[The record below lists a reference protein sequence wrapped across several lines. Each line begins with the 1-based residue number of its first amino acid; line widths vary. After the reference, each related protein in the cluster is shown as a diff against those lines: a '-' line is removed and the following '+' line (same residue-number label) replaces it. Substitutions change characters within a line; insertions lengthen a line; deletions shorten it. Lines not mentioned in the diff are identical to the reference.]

1 VSRLRRLRALEN
13 RIGYRFGDSDL
24 LVRALTHASIE
35 SSVCE
40 DNDTLEFLGD
50 RVLGLAIADML
61 THMNP
66 RASVGE
72 LATRFNYLVRKE
84 TCAEV
89 ALEVGL
95 GQALLLG
102 QSEMRSGGRR
112 RTAILADAMEAVVA
126 AVYRDSDFKAVRSLV
141 VRLWGDRI
149 KDSALMSKDAK
160 TTLQEWAQ
168 ASGMTL
174 PEYSVSAI
182 SGPDHRPTF
191 TVVVSLEDG
200 RTAKRKA
207 STKRQ
212 AEQAAALALLRHVQ
226 DPGE

>member
-1 VSRLRRLRALEN
+1 VICSW
-13 RIGYRFGDSDL
+13 
-24 LVRALTHASIE
+24 
-35 SSVCE
+35 
-40 DNDTLEFLGD
+40 
-50 RVLGLAIADML
+50 
-61 THMNP
+61 
-66 RASVGE
+66 
-72 LATRFNYLVRKE
+72 
-84 TCAEV
+84 V
-89 ALEVGL
+89 ALDVGL

-102 QSEMRSGGRR
+102 QSEMRSGGLRG
-112 RTAILADAMEAVVA
+112 TAIFADAREAVVA
-126 AVYRDSDFKAVRSLV
+126 AVYREADFKAVRSFV
-141 VRLWGDRI
+141 VRLWRDSI
-149 KDSALMSKDAK
+149 KENALMSKDAK
-160 TTLQEWAQ
+160 TSLQEWAQ
-168 ASGMTL
+168 ASGMIL